1 MVKTS
6 DRIDARKSGARG
18 VEPDTRTLL
27 LEAAGKCVRAHGYS
41 GLSTRRV
48 AEAAGMPLSQIH
60 YHFGSRDALLLAL
73 LDYQNQRLIER
84 QRSTFAADMPLWQR
98 WDKAC
103 DYLDDDI
110 ASGYVRILQEM
121 MAAGWSNPE
130 VAIAI
135 RGIIG
140 EWLTLLTVVA
150 EEAGKRLGP
159 LGCLEAADIAS
170 LVGAA
175 FLGGEA
181 MLLLDI
187 EDEGI
192 PIRRALRRIGT
203 VIRTAEELQPSRTAH
218 ASKTSGA
225 RRLRRS

>member
-1 MVKTS
+1 VKAS
-6 DRIDARKSGARG
+6 DRIDARKLGGRGA
-18 VEPDTRTLL
+18 EPDTRTLL

-103 DYLDDDI
+103 DYLDEDI

-140 EWLTLLTVVA
+140 EWLALLTVVA
-150 EEAGKRLGP
+150 EEAGKRLGR
-159 LGCLEAADIAS
+159 LGCLEPADIAS

-192 PIRRALRRIGT
+192 PIRRALRRIGA
-203 VIRTAEELQPSRTAH
+203 VIRSAEELKPSRTAH